1 MEASARKLSRRTQ
14 EERREEAEHRLLE
27 AAVRIIGK
35 TGVETFTLADVGEA
49 AGYSRGLPAHY
60 FKTKS
65 GLLAAVVRYL
75 VDHYFRRATFQ
86 GRQRIAT
93 DDIVAEVSSFIEVAK
108 KNPLAAKA
116 FMAAMAGTFTNPSL
130 ADVAQKH
137 NAYVI
142 AKYEEGIL
150 DGIKHGEIDSGIAP
164 TLGRSCWWLRRAAS
178 LRSGL
183 FIRKRS
189 TWICC
194 ETTWRKPSGI
204 ALRLGSTSFIHKSL
218 LPIPSYRDNLTHL
231 FACQQAHTCLPTRK
245 FRTLSQWA
253 SGYPRLAFAR

>member
-1 MEASARKLSRRTQ
+1 MDASVRKQRRRTQ
-14 EERREEAEHRLLE
+14 EERREEAEYRLLE

-86 GRQRIAT
+86 GRQRIT
-93 DDIVAEVSSFIEVAK
+93 IDDIVAEISSFIEVAK

-116 FMAAMAGTFTNPSL
+116 FMAAMAGSLTNPSL
-130 ADVAQKH
+130 ADAAQKH
-137 NAYVI
+137 NAEVI

-150 DGIKHGEIDSGIAP
+150 NGIKHGEIDSGI
-164 TLGRSCWWLRRAAS
+164 RAHSWAIM
-178 LRSGL
+178 LVAATR
-183 FIRKRS
+183 
-189 TWICC
+189 
-194 ETTWRKPSGI
+194 GI
-204 ALRLGSTSFIHKSL
+204 V
-218 LPIPSYRDNLTHL
+218 
-231 FACQQAHTCLPTRK
+231 
-245 FRTLSQWA
+245 SQWLIHPKKVDLDLLREDLEQA
-253 SGYPRLAFAR
+253 IRHCFKPRSSAKNARVK

>member
-86 GRQRIAT
+86 GRQCIVI
-93 DDIVAEVSSFIEVAK
+93 DDIVAEVSSFMEVAK

-116 FMAAMAGTFTNPSL
+116 FMAAMAGSLTNPTLSD
-130 ADVAQKH
+130 AAQKH
-137 NAYVI
+137 NAEVI

-150 DGIKHGEIDSGIAP
+150 DGIKHGEIDSGI
-164 TLGRSCWWLRRAAS
+164 RAHSWAIM
-178 LRSGL
+178 LVAATR
-183 FIRKRS
+183 
-189 TWICC
+189 
-194 ETTWRKPSGI
+194 GI
-204 ALRLGSTSFIHKSL
+204 V
-218 LPIPSYRDNLTHL
+218 
-231 FACQQAHTCLPTRK
+231 
-245 FRTLSQWA
+245 SQWLIHPKKVDLDLLREDLEQA
-253 SGYPRLAFAR
+253 IRHCFAPR

>member
-1 MEASARKLSRRTQ
+1 MEGSARKLSRRTQ

-86 GRQRIAT
+86 GRRCIVI
-93 DDIVAEVSSFIEVAK
+93 DDIVAEVSSFMEVAK

-116 FMAAMAGTFTNPSL
+116 FMAAMAGSLTNPALSD
-130 ADVAQKH
+130 AAQKH
-137 NAYVI
+137 NAEVI

-150 DGIKHGEIDSGIAP
+150 DGIKHGEIDSGI
-164 TLGRSCWWLRRAAS
+164 RAHSWAIM
-178 LRSGL
+178 LVAATR
-183 FIRKRS
+183 
-189 TWICC
+189 
-194 ETTWRKPSGI
+194 GI
-204 ALRLGSTSFIHKSL
+204 V
-218 LPIPSYRDNLTHL
+218 
-231 FACQQAHTCLPTRK
+231 
-245 FRTLSQWA
+245 SQWLIHPKKVDLDLLREDLEQA
-253 SGYPRLAFAR
+253 IRHCFKPRSSGKS